1 MTTSELG
8 SPNKYQSYSFYEK
21 GTNLIYIFNTQII
34 NGKPTK
40 YFGRMVGR
48 LFIGK
53 KGELEG
59 ISFFNNKVF
68 LGFATRKID
77 NFNAYTF
84 YGIIY
89 KLFEQDIRLIAKKQH
104 SFVFDNQFYNTKL
117 NFKE

>member
-34 NGKPTK
+34 NGKLSK
-40 YFGRMVGR
+40 DFGRLVGR

-59 ISFFNNKVF
+59 ISFFDNNVF
-68 LGFATRKID
+68 LGFATKKID
-77 NFNAYTF
+77 NVNAYTF
-84 YGIIY
+84 YGINY
-89 KLFEQDIRLIAKKQH
+89 KLFERDIRLIGKKQG
-104 SFVFDNQFYNTKL
+104 SFVFDNKL
-117 NFKE
+117 DNRKLSFKE